1 MAGGVEEGGGV
12 TGAAPTGT
20 VVLRLSIWRDYSPP
34 HDVALHGEQMG
45 FKVVPSGHLQA
56 EVYSWPLQ
64 QDYLAGISNAGVRD
78 RLRELLDK
86 LEGSRPPAN
95 RSIAVLRDFVAAAE
109 KAVEDREAI
118 SVPWDS
124 EGTSVAINPLLSLV
138 LHLKWI
144 IRCFQD
150 RPGISVSIR

>member
-1 MAGGVEEGGGV
+1 M

-20 VVLRLSIWRDYSPP
+20 VVLRLSIWRDYAPP
-34 HDVALHGEQMG
+34 HAVALRGEQMD
-45 FKVVPSGHLQA
+45 FQVVTSGHRLQA
-56 EVYSWPLQ
+56 EVYSWPLR

-86 LEGSRPPAN
+86 LEGSRPPGD
-95 RSIAVLRDFVAAAE
+95 RSLAVLRDFVAAAE
-109 KAVEDREAI
+109 KAVEDGEAV

-124 EGTSVAINPLLSLV
+124 EETSAAINPLLSLV